1 MDHPSSQRR
10 RHAFT
15 LIELLVVIAIIGVLI
30 GLLLPAVQKVRDA
43 ANRARCQNNLKQM
56 ALALHNYHSTN
67 EILPSG
73 DNTANF
79 TAFHVYLLPYMEQE
93 GLYRQFNLAAMYT
106 ANLAAGLARIP
117 NYMCP
122 ASTELY
128 TQFGSGEWSSG
139 QPTWTNHYYGV
150 AGPVG
155 TNPVTGKAYQVL
167 ATSQGGIAQEGVLY
181 QDSKVRLTDIIDGTS
196 NTLMLGEMSWTSNNG
211 YRTWIR
217 GHCCAINDMV
227 SCRNVAYTI
236 NSTPYNGSNNFNS
249 MSFGSMH
256 GGEGASFA
264 MADGSVRFL
273 SQNVN
278 MGAYVATASRDGG
291 ENLALD

>member
-1 MDHPSSQRR
+1 MTRPSFQRSR
-10 RHAFT
+10 RAFT

-43 ANRARCQNNLKQM
+43 ANRTRCQNNLKQM
-56 ALALHNYHSTN
+56 ALALHNYHSGN
-67 EILPSG
+67 EILPAG
-73 DNTANF
+73 DNTKNF
-79 TAFHVYLLPYMEQE
+79 TAFHVYLLPYMEQTD
-93 GLYRQFNLAAMYT
+93 LYRQFNLNANYA
-106 ANLAAGLARIP
+106 ANLSEGLSRIP

-128 TQFGSGEWSSG
+128 TQYGNGEWASG

-155 TNPVTGKAYQVL
+155 TDPATGQPYQVL
-167 ATSQGGIAQEGVLY
+167 ATSQGGIAQEGVLF
-181 QDSKVRLTDIIDGTS
+181 QDSKVRFTDIIDGTS

-217 GHCCAINDMV
+217 GHCCPINDMV
-227 SCRNVAYTI
+227 SCRNVTYTI
-236 NSTPYNGSNNFNS
+236 NSTPYNGSNNFNN

-256 GGEGASFA
+256 GGAGANFA

-273 SQNVN
+273 SQDVN
-278 MGAYVATASRDGG
+278 MGAYLAAASRNGG